1 MTDGSIKRHNS
12 FGSTQPK
19 LGVYSP
25 PQYGGEQ
32 GGTLPKERPF
42 QMAEGGSMSPP
53 KLPPSMGGS
62 TEEPAAGGK
71 FWQFG
76 SKFLCFNRDFEVAE
90 KIRVLPPRVG
100 GSTGGTFLPC
110 WGGAGG
116 STPPLLRSG
125 FVNH

>member
-1 MTDGSIKRHNS
+1 MSCTGPLSSCVRARSKV
-12 FGSTQPK
+12 
-19 LGVYSP
+19 GVYSP

-42 QMAEGGSMSPP
+42 QMAKGGSMSPP

-76 SKFLCFNRDFEVAE
+76 SKFLCFNRDFEVAQ
-90 KIRVLPPRVG
+90 KIGVLPPRVG

-125 FVNH
+125 FVNP